1 MAKLQVLTVETK
13 DGSIYKFP
21 DVNMDEFVLMF
32 GARASTETITLVNAS
47 NALLMMPIRIIKE
60 VRASDNSVWGEEV
73 LWKSDSG
80 A

>member
-21 DVNMDEFVLMF
+21 DMNMDEFVLMF

-60 VRASDNSVWGEEV
+60 VRASDNSAWGEEV